1 MTYTVLTHN
10 GDLIDTGLTADE
22 AARAILTYDGCDFEL
37 RPIEDGGFALWSR
50 QQVAN
55 KPWQKSLILWSIAEN
70 EKEAEADIFV
80 KVLKHSS
87 EWRHSPY
94 AITDESYAADLADA
108 EESEDE

>member
-10 GDLIDTGLTADE
+10 GDLIDTGLTASE

-37 RPIEDGGFALWSR
+37 RPSNGGFALWSR

-55 KPWQKSLILWSIAEN
+55 KPWQKSLILWSISED

-87 EWRHSPY
+87 EWRYSPY
-94 AITDESYAADLADA
+94 ALTDEDFAANLADA
-108 EESEDE
+108 KESEDE